1 MPTPVAFALWAA
13 LASSTAGLELTAPG
27 FASQFAAKSAL
38 FLTDPAARNAAI
50 SVAPE
55 RLVRKVQVLLN
66 PSETLDM
73 VADGLAA
80 TSTTGQDAVTVAAGS
95 FTASLQA
102 LAGQASELANGPAGA
117 AWATALLVA
126 LFAIMREG
134 GLRADEENLAG
145 SLDEVRREAQAERA
159 RGDELAA
166 ALSTSQNQLALSIA
180 FERNSREALQMAQAE
195 LDALDAPRRRRREEM
210 LSRAAEL
217 RAAYDAGADRR
228 ARVLSL
234 LAREAAD
241 ARAELRALDEGL
253 VPVQVGPSLAV
264 EPSAWTEFCSER
276 QIAAQA
282 AQRSR
287 TLARLQALSAR
298 ERPIRDAQ
306 VCPHPSRRE

>member
-27 FASQFAAKSAL
+27 FASRFAAKSAL

-80 TSTTGQDAVTVAAGS
+80 TSTAGQDAVTVAAGS

-102 LAGQASELANGPAGA
+102 LAGQASGLANGPAGA

-159 RGDELAA
+159 RGEELAA
-166 ALSTSQNQLALSIA
+166 ALSTAQNQLALSSA
-180 FERNSREALQMAQAE
+180 FERNSREALQLAQAE

-210 LSRAAEL
+210 ISRAAEL
-217 RAAYDAGADRR
+217 SAAYDAGADRR

-253 VPVQVGPSLAV
+253 VPVQVGPRLAV